1 MENTVDLTKDFETER
16 AAFVALVHLLAV
28 ESDKSDY
35 ATKLVEIYDGWVK
48 RYGKLMFSAR
58 GRGDLLRQVRAEKE
72 ALENKFGVKIKTPR
86 PREQTFWEKILR
98 IDPNKPRIQ

>member
-1 MENTVDLTKDFETER
+1 METTVDLTKDFETER

-28 ESDKSDY
+28 EPDKDDY
-35 ATKLVEIYDGWVK
+35 AGKLVEIYDGWVK

-58 GRGDLLRQVRAEKE
+58 GRGDMVRQVRAEKE
-72 ALENKFGVKIKTPR
+72 VLETKFGVKVKTPR
-86 PREQTFWEKILR
+86 PRERTFWEKLLR